1 MALNSRVRHLVTMK
15 DPWDG
20 GIPGAD
26 TIQRYSHIDMVDGM
40 DTIDGELKCG
50 ADLPQDILPR
60 HPMVCHRIS

>member
-1 MALNSRVRHLVTMK
+1 MK

-26 TIQRYSHIDMVDGM
+26 TIQRYSHIDMEDGM

-50 ADLPQDILPR
+50 ADLLHDILVTTRFWPNQELGR
-60 HPMVCHRIS
+60 K